1 MNALLPRQWRQL
13 GQRLWQQASAQWAK
27 WTLIQKLVLGAVTG
41 VTVLVVALLLSLG
54 AGPPMVA
61 LVGAPIAGEHELLRV
76 TTRLDQEGA
85 EYQLHPDNRIFVAD
99 ADTARRLR
107 AILIR
112 EELIPLQTDPFAL
125 FEVDRFSMTDFER
138 NVNLQRALTRN
149 LEQHIEA
156 LDGVAAANVTLV
168 VPERELFAEDQH
180 PTTASI
186 IITPAAGSDI
196 LDDRKKVA
204 GVQRLVQLA
213 VEGLAAENIVILDHR
228 GIQVNGGGGNGP
240 LDRMSLAQDQITT
253 KFDFEQRYKRE
264 IMAALEKIFTAGR
277 VQIVKLDLDLDLS
290 ATTTKTEEH
299 FPITMRADDPQTAE
313 DETVTLPS
321 VTVSREEQR
330 ETAGDGGEST
340 RLIENEVVNR
350 RSTVSEKSP
359 WTINRISVSVALD
372 GVWTPLYR
380 TNGRPALTPNSGIR
394 REYTP
399 VSADELR
406 KAKLLIE
413 HAIGLDPGRGDSV
426 TVEHLQFDRSVQ
438 FRLEDAAA
446 RAAAQRR
453 RLLPAAGAVAAAV
466 VVLVA
471 VAGRGLAR
479 RRRRMLLAAGL
490 ASGPA
495 AGPAVAANGSP
506 PVSPERRREEMQ
518 SSAVS
523 LARNHPEDAARALRT
538 WLTDQ

>member
-399 VSADELR
+399 VSVDELR